1 VILAL
6 GRIAHEAVLRA
17 LGLRLAAHP
26 FGHGAAHPL
35 PDGRRLFDSYHCS
48 RYNQNTGRLTP
59 EMFRAVMAACAVA
72 LRGSG
77 VP

>member
-26 FGHGAAHPL
+26 FGHGVAHPL

-59 EMFRAVMAACAVA
+59 EMFRAVMAACAAA
-72 LRGSG
+72 LDEPK
-77 VP
+77 V